1 MKGAAFYAYDR
12 HDSQLPCY
20 TQALRTSGPKASE
33 CATYAVWL
41 QRSYRIS
48 FTPSWNQP
56 CLVPGVGGELLLD
69 AEEII
74 RAAGCSVADV
84 RDSNDQVL
92 SPTEVENNL
101 GTLVDFT
108 TPTTEP
114 KFLPQGTPVS
124 IELEPPES
132 PNGPGPAHGASRPQ
146 RRATPT
152 PSRTQAGLRTR
163 DVRYRS
169 STTSYS

>member
-1 MKGAAFYAYDR
+1 MFLRLPDGNPDGSGSRFHNHESLLKLRARQIKVIHAIDVSTSYTKAGLLAAV
-12 HDSQLPCY
+12 
-20 TQALRTSGPKASE
+20 TK
-33 CATYAVWL
+33 
-41 QRSYRIS
+41 
-48 FTPSWNQP
+48 
-56 CLVPGVGGELLLD
+56 LV
-69 AEEII
+69 
-74 RAAGCSVADV
+74 
-84 RDSNDQVL
+84 VL